1 MKCLMCGHEMKKEK
15 PEAYHYIACGLSK
28 VYLKGVEILACAN
41 PDCGEEELIIPNIE
55 KLHDLLAHEIASQKH
70 KLLPEEIKFLRTHL
84 GFSGVDFAK
93 KMGVSPESV
102 TRWEKGQVNMK
113 ESVEK
118 LLRVLILTKA
128 GPFRDYEVLESFASS
143 ARKTAIRR
151 DFRKTKQEWLIA

>member
-1 MKCLMCGHEMKKEK
+1 MCGHEMKKEK

-28 VYLKGVEILACAN
+28 TYLKGVEILVCTN
-41 PDCGEEELIIPNIE
+41 PKCGEEELIIPNIE
-55 KLHDLLAHEIASQKH
+55 KLHDLLAHEIASQRQ

-128 GPFRDYEVLESFASS
+128 GPFRDYKSLEEFA
-143 ARKTAIRR
+143 AVGRKTPIKRSFLAGRS
-151 DFRKTKQEWLIA
+151 EWSLMAA